1 MTDYT
6 LGPWTAVGN
15 RVYATAASGKDTMT
29 TIEVAVATRA
39 DPRARA
45 KVEQNARLITAAP
58 DLLAIAREY
67 ADSCLDCSGSGTVQR
82 YDTDDSDCAVTEFVD
97 CPECAHVRAVIA
109 AVEGA

>member
-15 RVYATAASGKDTMT
+15 SVYATAASGKDTMT

-45 KVEQNARLITAAP
+45 KVEQNARLIAAAP
-58 DLLAIAREY
+58 EMLDALRAAERLAWQT
-67 ADSCLDCSGSGTVQR
+67 GTVIEDGVRTIADDQR
-82 YDTDDSDCAVTEFVD
+82 GDLWRMIV
-97 CPECAHVRAVIA
+97 A
-109 AVEGA
+109 AIDKATGVA